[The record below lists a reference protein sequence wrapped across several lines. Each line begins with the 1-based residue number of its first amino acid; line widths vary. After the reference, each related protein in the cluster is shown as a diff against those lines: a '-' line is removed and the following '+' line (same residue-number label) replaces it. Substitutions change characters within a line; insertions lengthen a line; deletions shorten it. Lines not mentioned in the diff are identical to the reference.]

1 MSDFFKRAEQM
12 FRESAEDFCQKQL
25 KASSQSLDAFIARNT
40 DPINKGGWAGFQQVF
55 FGCPV
60 RNHKK
65 LAATFIKRARK
76 QRVFSGKS
84 GGAISLLK
92 DAAYHRK
99 EAKKATA
106 VNTTVTDLSNTLSNA
121 LGARS

>member
-76 QRVFSGKS
+76 QRRSIQPLLIFQTHYQTHWEQDHDTYSRDS
-84 GGAISLLK
+84 NNPNSDSNSL
-92 DAAYHRK
+92 
-99 EAKKATA
+99 
-106 VNTTVTDLSNTLSNA
+106 S
-121 LGARS
+121 